1 MKFMSV
7 MYSNPNK
14 IPLPISEVLHIK
26 KQMQMIE
33 FDTMFG
39 FYDFQNLYL
48 NAKET
53 LEYSLGKYI

>member
-1 MKFMSV
+1 
-7 MYSNPNK
+7 
-14 IPLPISEVLHIK
+14 
-26 KQMQMIE
+26 MIE

>member
-1 MKFMSV
+1 